1 MKSGREVL
9 RRERFV
15 CCSFFRGD
23 LRQHEETVLTLK
35 CTLPTLRK
43 TWQCL
48 TQELMEA
55 KVVAVVI
62 FVSAL
67 ALSLYKGL

>member
-1 MKSGREVL
+1 ML

-15 CCSFFRGD
+15 CCSLGETW
-23 LRQHEETVLTLK
+23 RQHEETALTLK
-35 CTLPTLRK
+35 CTLPTLWK
-43 TWQCL
+43 SWQCL